1 MTLPTMPVKTT
12 VLRLERQIREEHLR
26 ALEATRLEWE
36 RLAGELVVAARR
48 RGFAGDDPYLALQ
61 SLCSHDPA
69 SRRLALSVGELWLTF
84 FGCLDPSGGGG
95 VTRFRTEADALNKRL
110 SKAVSGEGPD
120 PALAAD
126 VLETL
131 DDFWRAHHAQISE
144 QLVRLAESNG
154 ARATQEL
161 SSALTQERVRR
172 ERAESDSRAT
182 VEAFAAFLAAIGAA
196 VEGRPSKPMPGRAEA
211 VVEAV
216 RRVGEARAELTQQVA
231 ELRTQVTQL
240 SGERRELLEEI
251 KARDTTLARHE
262 AGIPAEFELD
272 AATATAV
279 LRACDR
285 HLDQLVRHL
294 AELRAIVPLSDDPRR
309 YRPRMFG
316 ADYELKTLPG
326 QAAALRDAARDL
338 LAYADRARWALGV
351 TRLGK
356 AAARL
361 GSVFQELVRLIAAW
375 RSKLGDPPP
384 VSATMA
390 IRAADSVCALP
401 AVAAADVEALLKRRG
416 TGEKAASEL
425 ASVLEPCAALLHR
438 TLADARGSA
447 PPRSEAGKRETP
459 KGAASRLA
467 GELAD
472 LAGQLEAA
480 FSEAVAADFRLPAP
494 DAKLLAEEQ
503 LLRLAVQQLDG
514 VCAELTQ
521 LPGAPEAEL
530 TAPGGRGDLDGT
542 LRAVRSRADWLE
554 RVAASRFRIA

>member
-1 MTLPTMPVKTT
+1 MPVKTT
-12 VLRLERQIREEHLR
+12 VLRLERQIREENLR
-26 ALEATRLEWE
+26 ALETTRLEWE
-36 RLAGELVVAARR
+36 RLAREVVAAARR

-61 SLCSHDPA
+61 TLCVQDPE
-69 SRRLALSVGELWLTF
+69 SRRLALNVGELWLTF
-84 FGCLDPSGGGG
+84 FGCLDPSGGGAI
-95 VTRFRTEADALNKRL
+95 TRFRGEADELNKRL
-110 SKAVSGEGPD
+110 AKAVPGEGPD

-131 DDFWRAHHAQISE
+131 DAFWREHQAQVGE
-144 QLVRLAESNG
+144 RLARLAESSG

-161 SSALTQERVRR
+161 SAALGQERERR
-172 ERAESDSRAT
+172 ERAEADARAT
-182 VEAFAAFLAAIGAA
+182 VESLAAFLAAIGAA
-196 VEGRPSKPMPGRAEA
+196 IEGRQSKPLPGRAEA
-211 VVEAV
+211 LVEAV
-216 RRVGEARAELTQQVA
+216 RRVGEARAELAQQVA
-231 ELRTQVTQL
+231 ELRAQVTQL
-240 SGERRELLEEI
+240 SGERRELMEEL
-251 KARDTTLARHE
+251 KARDTALARHE
-262 AGIPAEFELD
+262 AGEVAEFELD
-272 AATATAV
+272 AGAAAGA
-279 LRACDR
+279 LKACDR

-309 YRPRMFG
+309 YRPRLFG
-316 ADYELKTLPG
+316 GEYELKTLPG

-338 LAYADRARWALGV
+338 LCYADRARWALGV

-356 AAARL
+356 ASSRL

-416 TGEKAASEL
+416 AGDKAAAEL
-425 ASVLEPCAALLHR
+425 ASVLEPCAALLSR
-438 TLADARGSA
+438 TLAEARGMA
-447 PPRSEAGKRETP
+447 PPRTEAGKRETA

-480 FSEAVAADFRLPAP
+480 FSEAVAADFRLPA
-494 DAKLLAEEQ
+494 AEARLLAEEQ

-514 VCAELTQ
+514 ACAEFAQ
-521 LPGAPEAEL
+521 LPGAPESKL
-530 TAPGGRGDLDGT
+530 APPAGRGDLDGT
-542 LRAVRSRADWLE
+542 LQAARSRADWLE
-554 RVAASRFRIA
+554 RVAASRFRVA